1 MTVQTRL
8 SAAEASLPD
17 ASSPDLSDG
26 QKPAAPSALSR
37 VWSWLGWGLA
47 LPGLAGVVLVPMDW
61 SGQMMAMIAVIAALW
76 VLRTLPNDE
85 PGSPLR
91 LLVLLLTAIVSLR
104 YIAWR
109 GLFTLNSSTLIST
122 ALAVILYLA
131 EVYSVV
137 ISLLGALVNSTPLR
151 RPSLMLAD
159 LPPETALP
167 TVDVLIPTYN
177 EPAEMLEVTLR
188 AALQIQYPAD
198 LLRVYLLD
206 DGGTDAKIAQVD
218 PENAAAAQARRTT
231 LQALC
236 HRLGARYLTRAE
248 NSHAKAGNIN
258 SALAHTDGD
267 LIVILDADHVPTGD
281 FLNRTVP
288 WMVKRPD
295 VFLVQTPHFMIN
307 PDPIDRNLLQSFRRM
322 PSENDMFY
330 QTIQKGLDFWDSSFF
345 CGSAAVLRRAPL
357 MAIGG
362 LAGQT
367 ITEDAETAI
376 TLHGQGL
383 KSVYLDRPMVAGLN
397 PETFTAFV
405 IQRMRWAQ
413 GMTQILLLKRPFMA
427 PGLSWFQRVGYMS
440 SLLFWLFPFARMIF
454 IFSPLAY
461 LIGGFDVYNAST
473 MQILA
478 YTVPHVLAGYIM
490 SDMLFGRTRWPLISE
505 IYELMQSI
513 FSLNALI
520 KVVAN
525 PRHPSFV
532 VTPKGDTMAEEFIS
546 PLAKPFYGL
555 FVLVGIGFIFGGWRL
570 WDDPVTRDM
579 TMVVLVWNTL
589 NFLTLTAAL
598 GALVERRQ
606 RRASPRMPAQQTG
619 TVLTGAGVSCDID
632 DLSAGGAR
640 LLIDPSAP
648 QIPRKGDLIRLAAP
662 APQAGRTVMLS
673 CEVCSVFPLRRRLA
687 LGVRFVPATE
697 AEANDAVVLAFGD
710 SARWQFF
717 LDRRVRPIAFTTAL
731 SMIFG
736 LIWQPVLLH
745 ARMLR
750 AAIRL
755 PSCLQTRQGSTHE

>member
-1 MTVQTRL
+1 MTI
-8 SAAEASLPD
+8 
-17 ASSPDLSDG
+17 
-26 QKPAAPSALSR
+26 QKPVAMPAPPPPGLSVPEAAAKDPSA
-37 VWSWLGWGLA
+37 VWTALGWAVA
-47 LPGLAGVVLVPMDW
+47 LPGLLALVVVPMDW
-61 SGQMMAMIAVIAALW
+61 PGQMMAMVVLIGVLW
-76 VLRTLPNDE
+76 ALRTFPNDA

-91 LLVLLLTAIVSLR
+91 LLVLLLTAVISLR

-109 GLFTLNSSTLIST
+109 GMFTLGSSTPFST
-122 ALAVILYLA
+122 VLAVLLYLA

-151 RPSLMLAD
+151 RPSLTLAD
-159 LPPETALP
+159 LPPDTVLP
-167 TVDVLIPTYN
+167 SVDVLVPSYN
-177 EPAEMLEVTLR
+177 EPADMLEVTLR
-188 AALQIQYPAD
+188 AALQMRYPGGRM
-198 LLRVYLLD
+198 RVYLLD
-206 DGGTDAKIAQVD
+206 DGGTDAKVAQPD
-218 PENAAAAQARRTT
+218 AGKAAEARARRTT

-236 HRLGARYLTRAE
+236 ARVGALYLTRPE

-258 SALAHTDGD
+258 HALHRTDGD

-281 FLNRTVP
+281 FLERTVP
-288 WMVKRPD
+288 WMVTKPD

-330 QTIQKGLDFWDSSFF
+330 QTIQKGLDFWSSSFF

-362 LAGQT
+362 LAGET

-376 TLHGQGL
+376 TLHAQGL
-383 KSVYLDRPMVAGLN
+383 HSVYLDRPMVAGLN

-413 GMTQILLLKRPFMA
+413 GMTQILLLKRPFLH
-427 PGLSWFQRVGYMS
+427 PGLTWYQRVGYMS
-440 SLLFWLFPFARMIF
+440 SLLFWLFPFARLIF

-461 LIGGFDVYNAST
+461 LIFGFEVYNAST

-478 YTVPHVLAGYIM
+478 YTVPHVVAGYIM

-513 FSLNALI
+513 FSLRALI
-520 KVVAN
+520 RVVIN

-532 VTPKGDTMAEEFIS
+532 VTPKGDTLEDEFIS
-546 PLAKPFYGL
+546 PLARPFYWL
-555 FVLVGIGFIFGGWRL
+555 FGVVAVGFLFGGWRL
-570 WDDPVTRDM
+570 IEDPVTRDM
-579 TMVVLVWNTL
+579 TLVVLAWNTL

-606 RRASPRMPAQQTG
+606 RRAAPRMPAQQTG
-619 TVLTGAGVSCDID
+619 TVLAGGAELPCDID

-640 LLIDPSAP
+640 LLIDPAAP
-648 QIPRKGDLIRLAAP
+648 QAPKRGDIIRLVSLV
-662 APQAGRTVMLS
+662 PQAGRMVTLT
-673 CEVCSVFPLRRRLA
+673 CEVCSAFPVRRKLA
-687 LGVRFVPATE
+687 LGIRFVPATE
-697 AEANDAVVLAFGD
+697 AEASDAVALAFGD

-717 LDRRVRPIAFTTAL
+717 LDRRIRPIPFLTAL
-731 SMIFG
+731 SMILG
-736 LIWQPVLLH
+736 LIWQPVLMH
-745 ARMLR
+745 GRMLKGAVR
-750 AAIRL
+750 STFVSLI
-755 PSCLQTRQGSTHE
+755 RQGSAHD